1 MESDVAA
8 HIGVEAKDNCYAC
21 NSQSP
26 ELLHQQHL
34 PRQLQSPKEQSIQ
47 RIVTGME
54 STNSSAD
61 EPSSLLEQLGGL
73 LRQTSQQKILPRFQN
88 LADGDIACKASK
100 EDPNDVVTLADR
112 SAEKF
117 LTSRLP
123 DLLPGS
129 LVIGEEAVASD
140 ERLLDQL
147 DSPAPVWLVD
157 PLDGTHN
164 FATGNGPFG
173 PMVAL
178 VHQGTIL
185 AAAIHLSLGDDLF
198 LAERGCGAFHNG
210 KKLTANSTE
219 SERPVGTV
227 FSKFM
232 PKELAQDLERRRE
245 GHIRET
251 AILCAAHQY
260 TRLCRGQKDYDV
272 YYRLMPWDHAPGA
285 LILRET
291 GGVSRHPDGRDYQ
304 VSARREVLLTAR
316 SETVWQK
323 VRADLFGG

>member
-1 MESDVAA
+1 VESDVAA

-100 EDPNDVVTLADR
+100 EDPNDV
-112 SAEKF
+112 
-117 LTSRLP
+117 
-123 DLLPGS
+123 
-129 LVIGEEAVASD
+129 
-140 ERLLDQL
+140 
-147 DSPAPVWLVD
+147 
-157 PLDGTHN
+157 
-164 FATGNGPFG
+164 
-173 PMVAL
+173 
-178 VHQGTIL
+178 
-185 AAAIHLSLGDDLF
+185 
-198 LAERGCGAFHNG
+198 
-210 KKLTANSTE
+210 
-219 SERPVGTV
+219 GTV

-316 SETVWQK
+316 SETIWQK